1 MQGVGGPEGLQVE
14 AAEMPVTE
22 ETVPV
27 DADDVQVAE
36 EEVQVMADP
45 LTGQN
50 GQGRQDVESGL
61 AAATQAG
68 CEQAGRKRRAGEE
81 DEGMEYETDSDCVSI
96 SDSQSL
102 GGDLYSVED
111 IDGFLEETFGQSV
124 KVTDYFPDPEKF
136 LKSAITIQK
145 RVGLDVLDERK
156 RFSLRKR
163 DRSQEN
169 VKKSERKR
177 VPDEENSGVEQG
189 Q

>member
-1 MQGVGGPEGLQVE
+1 MQ
-14 AAEMPVTE
+14 VTE

-27 DADDVQVAE
+27 EADEVQVAE
-36 EEVQVMADP
+36 EEVQVAEEEVQVAADP

-50 GQGRQDVESGL
+50 GEGKQDGKSGL

-81 DEGMEYETDSDCVSI
+81 EEGMEYETDSDCVSI

-136 LKSAITIQK
+136 LKSAINIQK
-145 RVGLDVLDERK
+145 HIGHDVFDERK
-156 RFSLRKR
+156 LFCLRKHVTGLR
-163 DRSQEN
+163 KML
-169 VKKSERKR
+169 KKATGKGCRMRRTQK
-177 VPDEENSGVEQG
+177 
-189 Q
+189 